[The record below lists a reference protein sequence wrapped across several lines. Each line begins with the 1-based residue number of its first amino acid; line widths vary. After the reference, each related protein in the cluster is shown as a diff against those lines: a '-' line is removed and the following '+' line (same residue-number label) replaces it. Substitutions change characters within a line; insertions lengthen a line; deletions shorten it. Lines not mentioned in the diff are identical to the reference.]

1 MDKMIDRRI
10 QRLCRRRAVTLEL
23 PEFLLQTYET
33 RAAEANDGAAEE
45 ERLTVETLV
54 ELQLAEGLHVVQ
66 CGADIA
72 RLEPRIPGLTAA
84 VSHWLAAID

>member
-33 RAAEANDGAAEE
+33 RAAEANEGAEEE
-45 ERLTVETLV
+45 ERLTVENLV
-54 ELQLAEGLHVVQ
+54 ELQLAEGLTL
-66 CGADIA
+66 ADIA